1 VPNILTLTVEQTDE
15 ILNTGAYGAGAVMR
29 VQAATTEDG
38 VYADVSGT
46 GSTPTVAIVA
56 GTRSYA
62 GYDPAG
68 TSSTWYRTRLE
79 NVGGTRLSVDWTGD
93 ALWAEKPG
101 HAPFQVAPEGSGLIC
116 SLWDVKQALGI
127 TDTSEDEDLIER
139 IRQVGDEIH
148 QMTGRLFVRT
158 PASGV
163 DTFLFDVDR
172 HGHRTR
178 TLRVPKGIAALTTVE
193 LATTSQ
199 PGTGG
204 TYATVAS
211 ADWML
216 RPLEGDRTVGWPATR
231 LELSDY
237 SGTYFYGG
245 HNVVRLTGAL
255 GFETVPYSVQ
265 GIAQRAVIGSFL
277 SKASAGVSAAIGP
290 TGATTI
296 LRHISPADHESLM
309 RFAVLLG

>member
-1 VPNILTLTVEQTDE
+1 VPNILTLTVEQPDE
-15 ILNTGAYGAGAVMR
+15 ILNTGAYGAGALMR
-29 VQAATTEDG
+29 LQTSATEAG
-38 VYADVSGT
+38 IYADVTGT
-46 GSTPTVAIVA
+46 GSTPTTVVVA
-56 GTRSYA
+56 GDRSYTA
-62 GYDPAG
+62 YDPNG
-68 TSSTWYRTRLE
+68 TAASWYRTRFE
-79 NVGGTRLSVDWTGD
+79 NVGGTRLSEWSD
-93 ALWAEKPG
+93 
-101 HAPFQVAPEGSGLIC
+101 PFQVAPEGSGLIT

-127 TDTSEDEDLIER
+127 TDDSEDEDLIER